1 MPGGSIYIQWH
12 GTVPSFVPAG
22 WRIAMKE
29 DKPAFPVLAL
39 GALGVVFGDIGT
51 SPLYAVGQC
60 FRELHTKS
68 PPPADILG
76 ILSLVFWSLM
86 LVVCVKYVTFVLRAD
101 FNGEGGTLALLGL
114 LREKG
119 RPGVRPLSW
128 LVMLIFFGSALLYG
142 DGVITPSISVLSA
155 IEGLKVA
162 TPAAQPYIV
171 PAAAVILGGLFIL
184 QQFGTGRVG
193 TLFGPVMAIWFVS
206 IGILG
211 GFGIAR
217 APQVLAAMNP
227 AYAFAFLGIH
237 GWASILVLGAVVLIF
252 SGVEALFADL
262 GHFGKWPIRLAWYV
276 VVLPALLLNYFGEGA
291 MVLTQPTAAAQPFFA
306 LVPKVLLYPMVGL
319 ATLATIIASQ
329 AVISGAFS
337 LTQQAIHLGYFPPL
351 RIVHTSAQEEGQ
363 VYVGPVNWMLMLA
376 CLAVV
381 FGFQSSERLTS
392 AYGLALSG
400 TMTVT
405 TIGYFMV
412 LRRVFHWKR
421 IFAWTLCSA
430 FMVIDAAFLAGNLA
444 KIVSGAW
451 FPLVL
456 AAFVFSIY
464 WIWTASHAR
473 YKRRLRRLAMPVAS
487 FARLLA
493 KDKEK
498 HEGTAIFVTSHP
510 DTVPLVGKIEW
521 LKRRARHHQILLV
534 TVEAAT
540 KPWVDDSS
548 AGHFEEIAPD
558 FYRIITEFGFMQGP
572 DISRIL
578 SEQCAK
584 KMKIDWD
591 NLIVYLPEP
600 KIIPYGSL
608 RRRAAARI
616 YDFMRRNSLTAADY
630 FNVPPR
636 QIVHVGLRLQ
646 L

>member
-1 MPGGSIYIQWH
+1 
-12 GTVPSFVPAG
+12 
-22 WRIAMKE
+22 MKN
-29 DKPAFPVLAL
+29 DKPPTPMLVF

-51 SPLYAVGQC
+51 SPLYAVAQC
-60 FRELHTKS
+60 FRELHTKT
-68 PPPADILG
+68 PAPADVLG

-119 RPGVRPLSW
+119 RPVVRPLSW
-128 LVMLIFFGSALLYG
+128 IVMLVFFGSALLYG

-155 IEGLKVA
+155 VEGLKVA

-171 PAAAVILGGLFIL
+171 PAAAAILAGLFLI
-184 QQFGTGRVG
+184 QQFGTGGVG
-193 TLFGPVMAIWFVS
+193 AFFGPVMAVWFVA
-206 IGILG
+206 IGVLG

-227 AYAFAFLGIH
+227 GYAAGFLGAH
-237 GWASILVLGAVVLIF
+237 GLGSILILGAVVLTF

-262 GHFGKWPIRLAWYV
+262 GHFGRWPIRLAWYGV
-276 VVLPALLLNYFGEGA
+276 ALPALMLNYFGEGA
-291 MVLTQPTAAAQPFFA
+291 MILSQPGAAAQPFFA
-306 LVPKVLLYPMVGL
+306 LVPKMLLYPMVGL

-351 RIVHTSAQEEGQ
+351 RIIHTSEKEEGQ
-363 VYVGPVNWMLMLA
+363 IYVGPINWALMIA

-381 FGFQSSERLTS
+381 FGFQSSDRLTS

-405 TIGYFMV
+405 TIAYFMV
-412 LRRVFHWKR
+412 LRRVFHWR
-421 IFAWTLCSA
+421 PLAAWTICGL
-430 FMVIDAAFLAGNLA
+430 FMVIDAAFLASNLA

-451 FPLVL
+451 FPLIL

-473 YKRRLRRLAMPVAS
+473 YKRRLRRLAMPIPN
-487 FARLLA
+487 FTRLLA
-493 KDKEK
+493 KDEKK
-498 HEGTAIFVTSHP
+498 HEGTAIFLTSHS
-510 DTVPLVGKIEW
+510 DSVPLVGRLEW
-521 LKRRARHHQILLV
+521 VRRQARHDQVILV

-540 KPWVDDSS
+540 QPHVDDAD
-548 AGHFEEIAPD
+548 AGKLEHLGPG
-558 FYRIITEFGFMQGP
+558 FYRITTEFGFMQGP

-578 SEQCAK
+578 GLQCAK
-584 KMKIDWD
+584 EIKIDWD

-600 KIIPYGSL
+600 KIVLYGSR
-608 RRRAAARI
+608 RRRAVARI